1 MRPKQF
7 RPMTLHARM
16 STRRD
21 VLRGGSAA
29 LTAAVAGSF
38 LPWRAFA
45 QTTSGSF
52 DYYISP
58 SGSDNNAGTS
68 ASPWALTAINTK
80 RGTYAGKRVGV
91 LPGTYNCASLVGGSY
106 TGQFDTPAFSI
117 AGGTA
122 SSRTVI
128 QSTVPRGAIL
138 DAGANSGNNPNGQPL
153 IGTIGT
159 AGAGA
164 GYITIDGF
172 EIKNCYN
179 RAISVGEAAGAPL
192 SGSRTSGLIVQNNY
206 IHDLTNNIGAA
217 NATGITVYASDGAV
231 IQNNYLTNLY
241 CNFSRACGIEIWTSI
256 NTVTQFNTVIS
267 NSTQQFGGIFHKNA
281 SQHSNTVSYN
291 FIDMTRSGTGDVSGM
306 TVDDDGDGTT
316 TSTVNN
322 NIIVAN
328 NPVQPNQMVV
338 GNFPASLNH
347 QAWYN
352 NTFVGIPNTTVCSWI
367 RFGAPGTIRVYNNII
382 KRGTTGG
389 RGDLDTNAS
398 ALALVDYNCYPSSPS
413 LGLSADNSTGYPS
426 TLSNKISSWA
436 ATLPASTIGKD
447 AHSLTADPAFVA
459 SGSGPAYYKLQQ
471 GSPCVGKGSSNG
483 TTSGSTTDMGAWG
496 NGATQVGCNFQPGV
510 AVPDAP
516 VLTVS

>member
-1 MRPKQF
+1 MRFSPKTF
-7 RPMTLHARM
+7 NARM

-21 VLRGGSAA
+21 VLRGGSGAIAA
-29 LTAAVAGSF
+29 TVAGSLF
-38 LPWRAFA
+38 PWRTFA

-58 SGSDNNAGTS
+58 TGSDNNPGTS
-68 ASPWALTAINTK
+68 ASPWALTALNTK

-91 LPGTYNCASLVGGSY
+91 LPGTYNCLSLVGGQY
-106 TGQFDTPAFSI
+106 TGDFSTPAFSI

-122 SSRTVI
+122 SSQTVV
-128 QSTVPRGAIL
+128 QSTVLRGAIL
-138 DAGANSGNNPNGQPL
+138 DAGANSSNNPNGQPL

-179 RAISVGEAAGAPL
+179 RAISVGQVTGAPL
-192 SGSRTSGLIVQNNY
+192 AGSRLPGLIVQNNY
-206 IHDLTNNIGAA
+206 VHDLTNNIGGA
-217 NATGITVYASDGAV
+217 NATAITVYSSQGAV
-231 IQNNYLTNLY
+231 VQNNYITNLY
-241 CNFSRACGIEIWTSI
+241 CNFSRACGIEYWTSI
-256 NTVTQFNTVIS
+256 NAVTQFNTVIS

-281 SQHSNTVSYN
+281 SQHSNTVRYN

-306 TVDDDGDGTT
+306 TIDDDGDGTT

-328 NPVQPNQMVV
+328 NAVQPYQIAV

-347 QAWYN
+347 QTWYN
-352 NTFVGIPNTTVCSWI
+352 NTFVGIPNCTVGSWI
-367 RFGAPGTIRVYNNII
+367 RFSAPGSIKVYNNII

-398 ALALVDYNCYPSSPS
+398 ALALLDYNCYPSSIS
-413 LGLSADNSTGYPS
+413 LGLSADNSTAYPN
-426 TLSNKISSWA
+426 TLSNTISSWA
-436 ATLPASTIGKD
+436 STLPASTIGKD
-447 AHSLTADPAFVA
+447 AHSIAADPAFVA
-459 SGSGPAYYKLQQ
+459 SGSGPGYYKLKQ

-483 TTSGSTTDMGAWG
+483 TASGSATDMGAWG